1 MQIQFVYFDLGN
13 LLVSFDPE
21 IACRNVADR
30 VSVSIEK
37 AREAIYESGLQDR
50 YEQGELTSEIF
61 ATMARERL
69 DVQAEQLPTDDLLV
83 AISDMFTPIDSMVEV
98 VEMARRQA
106 GRVGVLSNTCQ
117 AHWEWVRRQP
127 WPVSQID
134 YDVKILSCEVMSMKP
149 DAKIFEAAEQAARV
163 SPELILFVDDKLENV
178 KAARKRGWNAEQCLG
193 GDQAK
198 AVIER
203 WLGVST

>member
-69 DVQAEQLPTDDLLV
+69 DVQAEQLPTDDLLI

-203 WLGVST
+203 WLGAST